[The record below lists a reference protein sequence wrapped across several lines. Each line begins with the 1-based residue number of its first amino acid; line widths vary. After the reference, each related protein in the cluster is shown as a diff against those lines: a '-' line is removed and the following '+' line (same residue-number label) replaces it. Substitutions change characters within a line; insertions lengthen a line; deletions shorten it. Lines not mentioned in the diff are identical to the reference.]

1 MGKKKTGKNTGEE
14 AVAVDPNIAATL
26 SSWEVVRNLS
36 YFAEDG
42 NYGSAS
48 GLTIMETTHWN
59 ELDWRILD
67 GASDWARPEVARV
80 LTESYEPDADE
91 EALRAKLANL
101 GVDLTEYEAG

>member
-1 MGKKKTGKNTGEE
+1 MGKKKTDKNAGKEAG
-14 AVAVDPNIAATL
+14 AVAPT
-26 SSWEVVRNLS
+26 EVVRTLS

-59 ELDWRILD
+59 ELDWEIID

-80 LTESYEPDADE
+80 LTESYEPNADE
-91 EALRAKLANL
+91 GALRAKLANL
-101 GVDLTEYEAG
+101 GVDLKEYEDR

>member
-1 MGKKKTGKNTGEE
+1 MGKKKTASVEKTELIE
-14 AVAVDPNIAATL
+14 AATV
-26 SSWEVVRNLS
+26 EVVRTLS

-59 ELDWRILD
+59 ELDWQIID

-80 LTESYEPDADE
+80 LTESYEPNADE
-91 EALRAKLANL
+91 AALRAKLASL

>member
-14 AVAVDPNIAATL
+14 AGSVAAT
-26 SSWEVVRNLS
+26 EVVRTLS

-59 ELDWRILD
+59 ELDWEIID

-80 LTESYEPDADE
+80 LTESYEPNSDE
-91 EALRAKLANL
+91 AALRAKLANL
-101 GVDLTEYEAG
+101 GVDLKEYEAG

>member
-1 MGKKKTGKNTGEE
+1 VGKKNTDKNAGKE
-14 AVAVDPNIAATL
+14 ANAVEPT
-26 SSWEVVRNLS
+26 EVVRTLS

-59 ELDWRILD
+59 ELDWEIID

-101 GVDLTEYEAG
+101 GVDLKEYEDR

>member
-1 MGKKKTGKNTGEE
+1 MAKKNTDKNTGKEAE
-14 AVAVDPNIAATL
+14 AVATT
-26 SSWEVVRNLS
+26 EVVRTLS
-36 YFAEDG
+36 YFGEDG
-42 NYGSAS
+42 NYGNAS

-59 ELDWRILD
+59 ELDWEIID

-101 GVDLTEYEAG
+101 GVDLKEYEDR